1 MNPPWVTD
9 MLTSAGGRSYNE
21 DHCNF
26 LLLPQAGC
34 WVLCDGLGGHG
45 GGANAS
51 QLAVDTILQ
60 SFRTSPEVSPKAL
73 ESYLA
78 AANQVIVDQQSS
90 DPALVRM
97 ASTAVVLVSDFRQ
110 ALWAHIGD
118 SRLYHF
124 RGGRAISQTKDHSV
138 AQALADSG
146 EIAPSQIR
154 FHPDRSSLRRSLG
167 KAEQTQPTVLSAA
180 LPLQAGDAFLL
191 ASDGFW
197 EYVTETEMEI
207 ELSKAMTP
215 ADWLRTMERRLR
227 TKANGDFDNYSAVAV
242 LSL

>member
-1 MNPPWVTD
+1 
-9 MLTSAGGRSYNE
+9 MLSSAGGRSYNE

-60 SFRTSPEVSPKAL
+60 CFQSSPEVSAKAL
-73 ESYLA
+73 ESYLS
-78 AANQVIVDQQSS
+78 AANQVIVSHQAS
-90 DPALVRM
+90 DPSLARM
-97 ASTAVVLVSDFRQ
+97 ASTAVVLVSDFHQ

-124 RGGRAISQTKDHSV
+124 REGRVIGQTKDHSV

-146 EIAPSQIR
+146 DISPAQIR

-167 KAEQTQPTVLSAA
+167 KAEQAQPVVLPAPAA
-180 LPLQAGDAFLL
+180 VQAGDAFLL

-197 EYVTETEMEI
+197 EYVTETEMEV

-215 ADWLRTMERRLR
+215 GDWLRTMERRLR
-227 TKANGDFDNYSAVAV
+227 AKASADFDNYSAVAV
-242 LSL
+242 LAW